1 MDCWSRRNAVVEG
14 GAAVD
19 EAVGITGTGVLL
31 EATEKRA
38 DDGRGDEALQEVEAV
53 VATTEVRPVNC

>member
-38 DDGRGDEALQEVEAV
+38 DDGRGDEALQ
-53 VATTEVRPVNC
+53 